1 MKCGLLGEK
10 LGHSYSPA
18 IHAML
23 ADYEYRLY
31 EKAPGELEDFILR
44 GEWDGLNV
52 TIPYK
57 KAVTA
62 FCTELSDT
70 ARRCGSVNTLRRLP
84 GGGIRGENTDADGFS
99 YLLRSLGFDPAGKKA
114 VILGSGGA
122 AATVRAVL
130 EEKGAGQVVT
140 VSRRGEENY
149 ERLSRHADA
158 RLVVNAT
165 PVGMFP
171 HNGAAAASLALFP
184 RCEAAADLIY
194 NPARSALLMEAER
207 LGIPCR
213 NGLGMLAAQAV
224 RSCEL
229 FLGAAFPDGEAA
241 RIERALSRQ
250 MQNIVLI
257 GMPGCGKSTVG
268 RLLAAETGREFCE
281 SDALV
286 EREAALPIP
295 EIFRREGEEG
305 FRRRE
310 TAALSALGRLSGR
323 VIDTGGGCV
332 TRGENYPLLHQNG
345 VIVRLERELGS
356 LPREGR
362 PISLR
367 SDLRELYERRRPSYE
382 RFADFTVQND
392 GAPEDAVRAILEAL
406 GYAR

>member
-10 LGHSYSPA
+10 LGHSYSPV

-31 EKAPGELEDFILR
+31 EKTPAELADFIRR

-57 KAVTA
+57 KAVMPL
-62 FCTELSDT
+62 CTELSDT

-84 GGGIRGENTDADGFS
+84 DGGIRGENTDADGFAF
-99 YLLRSLGFDPAGKKA
+99 LLRSLGFSPAGKKA
-114 VILGSGGA
+114 VIFGSGGA

-130 EEKGAGQVVT
+130 EEKGAGQIVT
-140 VSRRGEENY
+140 VSRHGTDNY
-149 ERLSRHADA
+149 ENLARHADA
-158 RLVVNAT
+158 QLVVNAT

-194 NPARSALLMEAER
+194 NPARSALLMEAEE

-229 FLGAAFPDGEAA
+229 FLRTAVPDGAAA
-241 RIERALSRQ
+241 RIERELARQ

-268 RLLAAETGREFCE
+268 RLLAGETGREFCA

-286 EREAALPIP
+286 ECGASLPIP

-310 TAALSALGRLSGR
+310 TAALTALGRLSGR

-332 TRGENYPLLHQNG
+332 TRDENYPLLHQNG
-345 VIVRLERELGS
+345 VIVWLRRDLDRL
-356 LPREGR
+356 PKEGR

-367 SDLRELYERRRPSYE
+367 SDLCELYERRRPSYE
-382 RFADFTVQND
+382 RFADFSVSND
-392 GAPEDAVRAILEAL
+392 GTPEQTVRAIRDMLK
-406 GYAR
+406 